1 MPPFLKPMNKQKV
14 TLEGDPTGTGA
25 QKRPGNENLQ
35 GQKAVLAA
43 LWKVI

>member
-1 MPPFLKPMNKQKV
+1 MPPLEPNGQAEV

-35 GQKAVLAA
+35 GQKVTCQQDTV
-43 LWKVI
+43 KK